1 MLDAMKVSPILQIGP
16 SSKLIVLQGVRQL
29 LPKIEEE
36 KGAAVASELGA
47 GADQVCMYATLLR
60 NELEGLESVPESLMR

>member
-1 MLDAMKVSPILQIGP
+1 
-16 SSKLIVLQGVRQL
+16 L
-29 LPKIEEE
+29 LPKVKEE